1 MMAMMEVEKR
11 NHQKNKQYERTLCPM
26 VMTEMALKQQQKVF
40 LIPKFVFQ
48 AKDKDEVSCTFS

>member
-1 MMAMMEVEKR
+1 MP
-11 NHQKNKQYERTLCPM
+11 HGDDW
-26 VMTEMALKQQQKVF
+26 EMALKQQQKVF